1 MIITSDNW
9 NVRILG
15 EDYIGKSF
23 TGDSLPPRVIYTT
36 ISHEW
41 PTTRLKDLITK
52 QTIKQNPDILSE
64 S

>member
-52 QTIKQNPDILSE
+52 QTIKQNPKILE
-64 S
+64 T